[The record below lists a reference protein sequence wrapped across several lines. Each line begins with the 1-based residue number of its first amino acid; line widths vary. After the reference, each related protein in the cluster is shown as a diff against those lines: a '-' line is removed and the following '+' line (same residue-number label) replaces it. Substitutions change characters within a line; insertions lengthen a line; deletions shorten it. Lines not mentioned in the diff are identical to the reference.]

1 MITTGGSATGTP
13 YPLIKDEVRLDIKTP
28 GRATFTIQADG
39 PVKGLVTL
47 DVGYNDNPLQRH
59 FIGFVERST
68 AINSVQQILVCREL
82 AVVLSQPMPLNLR
95 HVDLQGVLAEVSD
108 RTGLRFRVPD
118 KAYAKVKAPFF
129 YSLAAGYLAMDSL
142 ASVFSIPDFI
152 WQQGNGEVFV
162 GSWADSFFGIHSPL
176 QLPVELFDGYQGNQS
191 AMIAALPGLRPGATI
206 NQGERVTSLALPATK
221 WRSNGRRNP
230 SQRRAAIPRTDRRIP
245 PATLWPCGGRAR
257 CAGRTWSV
265 RRLPAALWRRRG
277 SVAADGEP
285 DPNLP
290 ILTGLP
296 LPAPMGGQDAGMF
309 GFPEEGT
316 TVVVSFAY
324 GLPHKPFITQILPHG
339 LSLPRVP
346 KGDQV
351 WQHSEACQQRV
362 DADGNWLRQTDGKIQ
377 DKAIEREVEAMQ
389 NTESFQSHTR
399 TVEDHSTESVGGI
412 KKIEALGALKLLS
425 GGSASLAAVDDLHQ
439 ANWAGF
445 EPGGGAEA

>member
-1 MITTGGSATGTP
+1 MDDAIRRSVERQFPELTGGYHLP
-13 YPLIKDEVRLDIKTP
+13 RF
-28 GRATFTIQADG
+28 GR
-39 PVKGLVTL
+39 
-47 DVGYNDNPLQRH
+47 
-59 FIGFVERST
+59 
-68 AINSVQQILVCREL
+68 
-82 AVVLSQPMPLNLR
+82 VV
-95 HVDLQGVLAEVSD
+95 A
-108 RTGLRFRVPD
+108 VPD
-118 KAYAKVKAPFF
+118 AP
-129 YSLAAGYLAMDSL
+129 AA
-142 ASVFSIPDFI
+142 
-152 WQQGNGEVFV
+152 
-162 GSWADSFFGIHSPL
+162 
-176 QLPVELFDGYQGNQS
+176 
-191 AMIAALPGLRPGATI
+191 PGLCDDFRPRFGVDV
-206 NQGERVTSLALPATK
+206 EVLLP
-221 WRSNGRRNP
+221 
-230 SQRRAAIPRTDRRIP
+230 
-245 PATLWPCGGRAR
+245 
-257 CAGRTWSV
+257 
-265 RRLPAALWRRRG
+265 
-277 SVAADGEP
+277 DGEP

-296 LPAPMGGQDAGMF
+296 LPAPMGGQEAGMF

-399 TVEDHSTESVGGI
+399 TVDDHSTESVGGI

-439 ANWAGF
+439 ATGRDLNLVVGRKHNATVGGDMEERIEGLRESVASVSQRLIAPTTWLGSESTNVLRILCELIDLVELTNAQIAVHTHA
-445 EPGGGAEA
+445 PGQIPGNATIFTQAATLAIAQVLKLKAITA